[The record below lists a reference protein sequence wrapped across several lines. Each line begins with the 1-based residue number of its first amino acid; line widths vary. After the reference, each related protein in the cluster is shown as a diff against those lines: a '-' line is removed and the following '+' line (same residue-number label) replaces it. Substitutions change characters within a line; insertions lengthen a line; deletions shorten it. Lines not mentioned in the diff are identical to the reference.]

1 MKKQDVLDILEQGG
15 ITSDY
20 LEENENIIEGGGDEW
35 MEFVSFY
42 IGKNSYDDSD
52 WTDDD
57 HDKLQEFIHTLYE
70 HNIDLL

>member
-1 MKKQDVLDILEQGG
+1 VCALCYKLFLNAG
-15 ITSDY
+15 
-20 LEENENIIEGGGDEW
+20 ENENIIEGGGDEW

-57 HDKLQEFIHTLYE
+57 HDKLSEFIYTILH
-70 HNIDLL
+70 DLFNDITF